1 MTDTESRVFWDN
13 IWGNEDAVSYWR
25 NMSSEVVAMAEL
37 ESSNIRPNVL
47 DIGCGAGRNAIAFAL
62 KGFKVT
68 ACDISPKAIELTR
81 DWAQKI
87 GVRVNTVL
95 TSVTKDYFPAE
106 TFDIVTAINVLY
118 HARQEDFE
126 LALRNILRWM
136 KNDAI
141 FYFTCPSIEDSRYCS
156 ATEIAPNTYQLESG
170 HIHYCLSFKM
180 LTRLLAGN
188 QILTLH
194 RCEHYH
200 QLNNEW
206 KVSSRWRVLLKKL

>member
-1 MTDTESRVFWDN
+1 MTDTESRVFWDD

-68 ACDISPKAIELTR
+68 AC
-81 DWAQKI
+81 
-87 GVRVNTVL
+87 VRVNTVL

-106 TFDIVTAINVLY
+106 TFNIVTAINVLY

-141 FYFTCPSIEDSRYCS
+141 FYFTCPSIEDSRYYS

-170 HIHYCLSFKM
+170 HIHYCLSFEM